1 MPDILLT
8 GDSHTAALRKG
19 QIAIEAEG
27 RWPEQVRLS
36 IRPLGGGQ
44 LTCEPFF
51 VDRGDH
57 AEITAAAYRRQ
68 VQRLPM
74 TDDVPGTIYG
84 LSAPLHS
91 VRLWRHSAWQSF
103 APATMVGTVSGTPV
117 SSGMMQRL
125 VLEDQRYVLDLLAL
139 LKRLGKR
146 VFVVEAPYPFH
157 HHPALRKTSR
167 DLVRYMDQF
176 YRNLIRRELT
186 RLAVPIVAVPN
197 QCVEDGFMLDLY
209 AQPGDHHH
217 GNQRY
222 GETMMDEVLAFFD
235 REGLAALDGRAEV
248 SDRSPRARHDAPR

>member
-36 IRPLGGGQ
+36 IRPLGGGH

-51 VDRGDH
+51 IDRGDH

-68 VQRLPM
+68 MQRLPM
-74 TDDVPGTIYG
+74 DDDPPATIYG

-91 VRLWRHSAWQSF
+91 VRLWRHPAWQSF
-103 APATMVGTVSGTPV
+103 APATMAGTVSGSPV

-125 VLEDQRYVLDLLAL
+125 VLEDQRHVLDLLAL

-146 VFVVEAPYPFH
+146 VFVVEAPYPFQ
-157 HHPALRKTSR
+157 HHPAMRKTSI
-167 DLVRYMDQF
+167 DLVRFVDGL
-176 YRNLIRRELT
+176 YRNLIRRELA
-186 RLAVPIVAVPN
+186 RLAVPIVAVPDR
-197 QCVEDGFMLDLY
+197 CVEDGFMLDLY

-222 GETMMDEVLAFFD
+222 GETMMDEILAFLD
-235 REGLAALDGRAEV
+235 RDGLAKTEGQAETSRSRADGT
-248 SDRSPRARHDAPR
+248 P

>member
-27 RWPEQVRLS
+27 RWPERVRLC
-36 IRPLGGGQ
+36 IRPLGNGQ

-51 VDRGDH
+51 IDRGDH
-57 AEITAAAYRRQ
+57 AEITAASYRRQ
-68 VQRLPM
+68 IQRLPM
-74 TDDVPGTIYG
+74 SDDSPDTIYG

-103 APATMVGTVSGTPV
+103 VPATMAEALSGTPV
-117 SSGMMQRL
+117 SSGLMQRL

-139 LKRLGKR
+139 LTRLGKR

-167 DLVRYMDQF
+167 DLVRYVDGF
-176 YRNLIRRELT
+176 YRNLVRRELQ
-186 RLAVPIVAVPN
+186 RLSVPIVAVPDR
-197 QCVEDGFMLDLY
+197 CVEDGFMPELY
-209 AQPGDHHH
+209 EQPGDHHH

-222 GETMMDEVLAFFD
+222 GEMMIDEILAFID
-235 REGLAALDGRAEV
+235 RDGLAASEGHAEV
-248 SDRSPRARHDAPR
+248 SRSGAESTP

>member
-19 QIAIEAEG
+19 QSAIEAEG

-36 IRPLGGGQ
+36 IRPLGPGQ

-51 VDRGDH
+51 IDRGDH

-68 VQRLPM
+68 MQRLPM
-74 TDDVPGTIYG
+74 NDDPPATIYG
-84 LSAPLHS
+84 MSAPLHS
-91 VRLWRHSAWQSF
+91 VRLWRHPAWQRF
-103 APATMVGTVSGTPV
+103 APAAMAGGVSGTPV
-117 SSGMMQRL
+117 SSGMIERL
-125 VLEDQRYVLDLLAL
+125 VLEDQRNVLDLLAL

-157 HHPALRKTSR
+157 HHPVLRNTSR
-167 DLVRYMDQF
+167 DLVRFVDGL
-176 YRNLIRRELT
+176 YRNLVRRELM
-186 RLAVPIVAVPN
+186 RMAVPIR
-197 QCVEDGFMLDLY
+197 CIEHGFMLDLY

-222 GETMMDEVLAFFD
+222 GETMMDEILAFLD
-235 REGLAALDGRAEV
+235 RDWRAASDGRAED
-248 SDRSPRARHDAPR
+248 SGSWAESTS

>member
-1 MPDILLT
+1 MFDILLT

-36 IRPLGGGQ
+36 IRPLGGGH

-68 VQRLPM
+68 LQRLPM
-74 TDDVPGTIYG
+74 DDDPAATIYG

-91 VRLWRHSAWQSF
+91 VRLWRHPAWQSF
-103 APATMVGTVSGTPV
+103 APAAMAGGVSGTPV
-117 SSGMMQRL
+117 SSGMLQRL
-125 VLEDQRYVLDLLAL
+125 VLEDQRNVLDLLAL

-146 VFVVEAPYPFH
+146 VFVVEAPYPFD

-167 DLVRYMDQF
+167 DLVRFVDRV
-176 YRNLIRRELT
+176 YRDLIRRELT
-186 RLAVPIVAVPN
+186 RLAIPIVAVPVR
-197 QCVEDGFMLDLY
+197 CVEDGFMLDVY

-222 GETMMDEVLAFFD
+222 GETMMDEVLAFLD
-235 REGLAALDGRAEV
+235 REWLAASDGLAGVSESRAD
-248 SDRSPRARHDAPR
+248 SAP